1 MPAPPDT
8 PPAAGLKSISIRNF
22 RGIESL
28 DLSFTNPRGE
38 LNGVTVL
45 GGPNGCGKTSVLE
58 ACLIVLGHGAKLTR
72 RSQGDA
78 DAFTLSRNGTGSFLV
93 RGIRSSDALP
103 SQLFPVARTEKDWKK
118 SRGEDA
124 EPVAEVAF
132 YPSERVQRLPGS
144 VSPLA
149 AHRGTAADEKLL
161 SIKRSLVNFTFGAL
175 FQAWNRKSYSSGF
188 RPSSELSGSNPVR
201 AINRAW
207 QEFYPGQQV
216 AVEPVDDAPRAAP
229 PKMGG
234 ADLFITGE
242 AVEGRLA
249 VDRLSSGQL
258 ELLVLIGSLVLWEG
272 ESPVCIID
280 EPELHLDPSW
290 HRRVLRLFRT
300 LKPRAQVIA
309 ATHSPEVFDS
319 VRSWEQ
325 KYLLP
330 PGDPREKLWA
340 RKSDAA
346 PVLRPAAA

>member
-1 MPAPPDT
+1 MTTPTSDT
-8 PPAAGLKSISIRNF
+8 PPAAGLKSISIHNF

-28 DLSFTNPRGE
+28 DLDFTNPRGE

-58 ACLIVLGHGAKLTR
+58 ACLIALGHGAKLTR
-72 RSQGDA
+72 RAQGTA
-78 DAFTLSRNGTGSFLV
+78 DPATLTRYGNDGFGIKAV
-93 RGIRSSDALP
+93 RISEDRSHPHFIAS
-103 SQLFPVARTEKDWKK
+103 RTERDWKK
-118 SRGEDA
+118 ARGEDS
-124 EPVAEVAF
+124 EPFTEVAF
-132 YPSERVQRLPGS
+132 YPSERVQRLPGA

-149 AHRGTAADEKLL
+149 GHRGTAADEKLL
-161 SIKRSLVNFTFGAL
+161 SIKRSLVNFTFGKL
-175 FQAWNRKSYSSGF
+175 FEAWNRKSYPPSDL
-188 RPSSELSGSNPVR
+188 PSSDLAESNPVR
-201 AINRAW
+201 TINHAW
-207 QEFYPGQQV
+207 QGFYPGQQIS
-216 AVEPVDDAPRAAP
+216 VEPADGAPRAVP
-229 PKMGG
+229 PKMEG
-234 ADLFITGE
+234 ADVYITGE
-242 AVEGRLA
+242 GVEGRLS

-258 ELLVLIGSLVLWEG
+258 ELLVLIGSLALWEG

-330 PGDPREKLWA
+330 MSDPRAILWGRA
-340 RKSDAA
+340 KAEQT
-346 PVLRPAAA
+346 AAA